1 MQIGK
6 LFKLLRATGQ
16 LDNTYIVLTSD
27 HGYHLGQFTLPADKR
42 LPYET
47 DIRVPLIIKP
57 IKMRDTSRRRS
68 SIQPILIPSLAVV
81 SIDLAPTVL
90 DMAGISTPN
99 DMDGISLLP
108 LILKRML
115 TDDINNTSTNTMKVW
130 RFVRLYFSFLFQTF
144 QITYNVAL

>member
-1 MQIGK
+1 
-6 LFKLLRATGQ
+6 
-16 LDNTYIVLTSD
+16 
-27 HGYHLGQFTLPADKR
+27 

-108 LILKRML
+108 LIFKRML
-115 TDDINNTSTNTMKVW
+115 TDDINNTSTNTMKV
-130 RFVRLYFSFLFQTF
+130 
-144 QITYNVAL
+144 